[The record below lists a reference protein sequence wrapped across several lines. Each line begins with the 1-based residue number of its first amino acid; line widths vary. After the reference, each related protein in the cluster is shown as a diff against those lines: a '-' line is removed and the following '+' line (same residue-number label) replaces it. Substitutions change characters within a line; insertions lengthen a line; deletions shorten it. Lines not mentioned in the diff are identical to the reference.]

1 MGSRGLQP
9 LLLFLC
15 RYKMKLRLIS
25 EGILGGEMFKQSIA
39 MVQTKHCDEK
49 IKEYDWLVCN
59 MRIAVLQYANRFLRF
74 AFFLS
79 IRYSVVSC
87 VGCCFIY
94 DSKKTTD
101 LIRINLSFC
110 VIYIGRSNCNVLG
123 IYFKY
128 SFKSVYL
135 QK

>member
-25 EGILGGEMFKQSIA
+25 EGILGGVKCIA
-39 MVQTKHCDEK
+39 MVQTKHCGEK

-79 IRYSVVSC
+79 IRYSVVFY
-87 VGCCFIY
+87 V
-94 DSKKTTD
+94 
-101 LIRINLSFC
+101 R
-110 VIYIGRSNCNVLG
+110 
-123 IYFKY
+123 
-128 SFKSVYL
+128 
-135 QK
+135 